1 VLIANPC
8 YDVVF
13 NWRRTELERLLA
25 VFDQSRKFHSNMRL
39 LDIPEEVVPEQYQDV
54 LWRLLRAGAEKNIL
68 DGMDVED
75 DIVNEFKFRGR
86 KPDRSPSTEPRYGS
100 PPRPSSSG

>member
-1 VLIANPC
+1 MLIANPR

-13 NWRRTELERLLA
+13 KYLFADDKVAR
-25 VFDQSRKFHSNMRL
+25 Q
-39 LDIPEEVVPEQYQDV
+39 V